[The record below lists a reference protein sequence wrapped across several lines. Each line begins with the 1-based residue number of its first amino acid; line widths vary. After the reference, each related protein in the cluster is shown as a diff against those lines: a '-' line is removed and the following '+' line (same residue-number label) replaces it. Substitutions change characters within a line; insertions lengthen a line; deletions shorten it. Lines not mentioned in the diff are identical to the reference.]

1 MPECFRHR
9 IRVRFNE
16 CDPQGVVFY
25 ANYLMYFDVAM
36 TELWRQAFGGYAEM
50 IEAGTDAMVAEA
62 RIRYLGSARFDDEID
77 LVAAVTRVG
86 TTSAVVAVS
95 AQRASG
101 GGVLAEGE
109 LRHDASTLAKRELPP
124 HVREGLLRYGAEPRE
139 QRRVSG

>member
-1 MPECFRHR
+1 M
-9 IRVRFNE
+9 
-16 CDPQGVVFY
+16 
-25 ANYLMYFDVAM
+25 
-36 TELWRQAFGGYAEM
+36 
-50 IEAGTDAMVAEA
+50 
-62 RIRYLGSARFDDEID
+62 
-77 LVAAVTRVG
+77 AAVTRVG

-109 LRHDASTLAKRELPP
+109 LRHVFVDASTLAKRELPP

>member
-1 MPECFRHR
+1 
-9 IRVRFNE
+9 
-16 CDPQGVVFY
+16 
-25 ANYLMYFDVAM
+25 
-36 TELWRQAFGGYAEM
+36 M
-50 IEAGTDAMVAEA
+50 IEPGTDAMVA
-62 RIRYLGSARFDDEID
+62 RIRYLGRPGST
-77 LVAAVTRVG
+77 TRSTSWLRSRGVG

-124 HVREGLLRYGAEPRE
+124 HVREGLLRYAAEPRE